1 MLRELMMS
9 TQFMVAESDL
19 LLHYTNHP
27 AHQSPCTTPDSIPSS
42 DGHHGSG
49 QSDDNENRFDNI
61 GVAELMD
68 PDMVAAMQNPRIF
81 EAVKEMMRDPASAM
95 KYTND
100 PEIAPVLKKM
110 AGQGKPAGSSS

>member
-1 MLRELMMS
+1 
-9 TQFMVAESDL
+9 
-19 LLHYTNHP
+19 
-27 AHQSPCTTPDSIPSS
+27 
-42 DGHHGSG
+42 
-49 QSDDNENRFDNI
+49 
-61 GVAELMD
+61 MD